1 MPVKLQG
8 QHSFPA
14 PREVVW
20 QALVDPQIL
29 ARTLPGAERLV
40 AVGENRFEGQINL
53 KVGPVQGQ
61 FAGSVEL
68 SEVRPLEGYR
78 LELKGQGATG
88 FVEGAGRVWLE
99 GGEGGLEDGDD
110 GSTTLHYDIDS
121 QIGGRIAGV
130 GQRLL
135 DSSAKVLTRQ
145 ALEGLG
151 RQIEAMAPAGEEV
164 PTGTED
170 SPIGTGGRPEQ
181 ARPLRP
187 EPGRV
192 PPDVAAGLVPAAS
205 RSPPSQT
212 EFAAE
217 FAKGLAAELVPRER
231 RPWLFAGLLLVAA
244 VVAALLLRGCGP

>member
-40 AVGENRFEGQINL
+40 AVGENRFEGQIHL

-61 FAGSVEL
+61 FTGSVEL

-88 FVEGAGRVWLE
+88 FVEGAGRIW
-99 GGEGGLEDGDD
+99 LEDGGGGD
-110 GSTTLHYDIDS
+110 GSTTLHYDVDS
-121 QIGGRIAGV
+121 QVGGRIAGV

-135 DSSAKVLTRQ
+135 DSSAKVVTRQ

-151 RQIEAMAPAGEEV
+151 RQIEALRPAGE
-164 PTGTED
+164 P
-170 SPIGTGGRPEQ
+170 SPVASDGGGDAVAELA
-181 ARPLRP
+181 ARP
-187 EPGRV
+187 
-192 PPDVAAGLVPAAS
+192 AAPQPAA
-205 RSPPSQT
+205 PPAPSQG

-217 FAKGLAAELVPRER
+217 FAKGMAAELVPRDR
-231 RPWLFAGLLLVAA
+231 RPWLFLALGLLALAAGWLLV
-244 VVAALLLRGCGP
+244 RGCGS

>member
-8 QHSFPA
+8 QHSFLA

-20 QALVDPQIL
+20 RALVDPQIL

-40 AVGENRFEGQINL
+40 EVAENRFEGQINL
-53 KVGPVQGQ
+53 RIGPVQGQ
-61 FAGSVEL
+61 FAGSVAL

-78 LELKGQGATG
+78 LELKGQGAPG

-99 GGEGGLEDGDD
+99 DGPEG
-110 GSTTLHYDIDS
+110 TTVLYYDVDS
-121 QIGGRIAGV
+121 QVGGRIAGV

-145 ALEGLG
+145 ALEGLE
-151 RQIEAMAPAGEEV
+151 RQIAALVPAVAEV
-164 PTGTED
+164 PTGTE
-170 SPIGTGGRPEQ
+170 EN
-181 ARPLRP
+181 
-187 EPGRV
+187 
-192 PPDVAAGLVPAAS
+192 PAVS

-244 VVAALLLRGCGP
+244 VVAALLLRGCGT